1 MFTLPNDLK
10 KQDAKNLD
18 KIKSKKETLINAE
31 KLYNNRNNVIKAFED
46 GVFWFK
52 DGFQQ
57 KSQICLIKHYQTG

>member
-46 GVFWFK
+46 GVF
-52 DGFQQ
+52 
-57 KSQICLIKHYQTG
+57 